1 MAAIPT
7 EADVTINGV
16 RLSPAEAMA
25 LRVAVASWLMELH
38 DDPDC
43 LGNDEHGRF
52 MHKSYQQS
60 LLNIQQLMFQKPL

>member
-1 MAAIPT
+1 MT
-7 EADVTINGV
+7 
-16 RLSPAEAMA
+16 